1 MFIVI
6 PGISLNRRLLNRDFT
21 VFCVR
26 GIRLSV
32 QRLKELSVRQVTQ
45 ELEDLS
51 ENIIGLVFI
60 RLVVD
65 RRNYSRDFQFPL
77 RINVKISEH
86 AQNFNVFKPRLVYR

>member
-26 GIRLSV
+26 GIRLCV

-60 RLVVD
+60 RLVM
-65 RRNYSRDFQFPL
+65 RFSHLNYGPG
-77 RINVKISEH
+77 EH
-86 AQNFNVFKPRLVYR
+86 RLWRER